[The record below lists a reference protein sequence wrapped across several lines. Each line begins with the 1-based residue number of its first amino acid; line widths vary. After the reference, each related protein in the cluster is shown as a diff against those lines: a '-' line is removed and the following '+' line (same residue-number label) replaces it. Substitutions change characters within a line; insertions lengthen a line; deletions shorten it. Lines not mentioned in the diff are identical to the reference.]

1 MKGYYRK
8 TDETNHEDGI
18 LVILE
23 DETGAQFMRKYLL
36 KYDSDFNP
44 LPLIRDN
51 GDILALGTDKIEHLV
66 VNNKFAVVSI
76 PSISQVRVYQ
86 TENLANMVEVL
97 RSPAS
102 TQAEAALGQSIT
114 LDRNVLDGQVESH
127 NLYMSQRYK

>member
-1 MKGYYRK
+1 MKGHYRK